1 MHATSLPIKRHHK
14 ETPLTKTI
22 AVAGKGGTG
31 KTTVSALLVHFLS
44 EKGTVLAID
53 GDPSENLNMALGVP
67 LVKTVGGMRERM
79 TEKITDGTYDQTVAK
94 QQYLEG
100 KIMESLVEADKFD
113 ILAMG
118 RPEGPGCYCAANHML
133 RASID
138 HLAAQYDYVV
148 IDCEAGMEHIS
159 RQTTRDVDF
168 LLLMTDPT
176 IRGITTAER
185 MKSLMADLRT
195 SVREVW
201 LVINRV
207 SGKLPEKI
215 EQAVEE
221 SGLKAIAI
229 VSDDSYL
236 AAVEAE
242 GKPAVELS
250 SKSPMW
256 QAMKKIADN
265 IALDRAGKPL

>member
-1 MHATSLPIKRHHK
+1 
-14 ETPLTKTI
+14 LTKTI

-31 KTTVSALLVHFLS
+31 KTTVSALLIHFLS

-67 LVKTVGGMRERM
+67 LVKTVGGVRERM
-79 TEKITDGTYDQTVAK
+79 TEKITDGTYDQTIAK

-118 RPEGPGCYCAANHML
+118 RPEGPGCYCGANHIL

-138 HLAAQYDYVV
+138 HLADNYDYVV
-148 IDCEAGMEHIS
+148 ADCEAGMEHIS

-176 IRGITTAER
+176 IRGIATAER
-185 MKSLMADLRT
+185 MRTLMTDLRT
-195 SVREVW
+195 SVGEVW
-201 LVINRV
+201 LIINRV
-207 SGKLPEKI
+207 SGKVPEKI
-215 EQAVEE
+215 EQALEE
-221 SGLKAIAI
+221 SGLKTIAI
-229 VSDDSYL
+229 VSDDPYL

-242 GKPAVELS
+242 GKPAVELPP
-250 SKSPMW
+250 KSPLW
-256 QAMKKIADN
+256 KATKKIADR
-265 IALDRAGKPL
+265 IALNVVDEP

>member
-1 MHATSLPIKRHHK
+1 M
-14 ETPLTKTI
+14 TKTI

-31 KTTVSALLVHFLS
+31 KTTVSALLIHFLS
-44 EKGTVLAID
+44 ENGTVLAID
-53 GDPSENLNMALGVP
+53 GDPSENLNMALGVD
-67 LVKTVGGMRERM
+67 LIKTVGGVREQM
-79 TEKITDGTYDQTVAK
+79 TEKITNGTFDQTMAK
-94 QQYLEG
+94 QDYLEG
-100 KIMESLVEADKFD
+100 KIMESVIEEDKFD
-113 ILAMG
+113 LLAMG

-138 HLAAQYDYVV
+138 KLAGKYDHVV

-159 RQTTRDVDF
+159 RQTTQDVDMLI
-168 LLLMTDPT
+168 LLTDPT
-176 IRGITTAER
+176 IKGITTAAR
-185 MKSLMADLRT
+185 MRDLMNDLRT
-195 SVREVW
+195 NVREVW
-201 LVINRV
+201 LIINRV
-207 SGKLPEKI
+207 SGKLPERI

-242 GKPAVELS
+242 GKPVVELS

-256 QAMKKIADN
+256 QATKKIADN
-265 IALDRAGKPL
+265 IALDRAAKPL